1 MIVVYNTTLRYEN
14 VNKSIPCLL
23 QILQMEIKCSPK
35 VRILRRPNS
44 QTLWSLAKLS
54 HLKQGGQDVRLIFF
68 IGKFSWLLNRIFTD
82 VCFAYKEKEI
92 QHR

>member
-1 MIVVYNTTLRYEN
+1 MIVVYNTTLRHEN

-44 QTLWSLAKLS
+44 QTLSSLAKLS
-54 HLKQGGQDVRLIFF
+54 HLKQGGQDVRLIF
-68 IGKFSWLLNRIFTD
+68 L
-82 VCFAYKEKEI
+82 
-92 QHR
+92 